1 MVEGDNE
8 FEMVKK
14 LLKERKK
21 IKFKQ
26 ALVAKTLKE
35 ELTEKELKQK
45 IKKLE

>member
-1 MVEGDNE
+1 
-8 FEMVKK
+8 MVKK

-26 ALVAKTLKE
+26 AMVAKTFKE

-45 IKKLE
+45 IKKLD